1 MKMEVTAMEEKN
13 RRIGKFNI
21 VDIVVLLILVV
32 GVVLLGVKFLGGEK
46 TAVGTPTRIE
56 YTVLVR
62 AVHPDVCETIMG
74 YKKANA
80 QLMANG
86 ALVDGYVTDITYE
99 PHINYGENDEG
110 LPVISREEGEDARM
124 DMVFTIQAAVDSP
137 VTNKVGTQ
145 EVRIGKGH
153 IVKTT
158 EFELEGY
165 STTILTR
172 EVIQ

>member
-1 MKMEVTAMEEKN
+1 MEEKK
-13 RRIGKFNI
+13 RRMGKFNI
-21 VDIVVLLILVV
+21 VDIIVAIILLVGLILL
-32 GVVLLGVKFLGGEK
+32 GAKLLGGKETTTGK
-46 TAVGTPTRIE
+46 PTRIE

-62 AVHPDVCETIMG
+62 AVHPEACQSIMG

-99 PHINYGENDEG
+99 PHINYSEGETG
-110 LPVISREEGEDARM
+110 SATISREEGEDARM
-124 DMVFTIQAAVDSP
+124 DMVFTIQATVDSP

-172 EVIQ
+172 ETIQ

>member
-1 MKMEVTAMEEKN
+1 MEEKK

-21 VDIVVLLILVV
+21 VDILVVLILLV
-32 GVVLLGVKFLGGEK
+32 GVALLGVKFLGGEK
-46 TAVGTPTRIE
+46 AVPGTPTRIE

-62 AVHPDVCETIMG
+62 AVHPEVCDTIMG
-74 YKKANA
+74 YKKANV

-86 ALVDGYVTDITYE
+86 ALVDGYVTDITCE
-99 PHINYGENDEG
+99 PHVNYSGNDEG
-110 LPVISREEGEDARM
+110 VIVISREEGEDARM

-165 STTILTR
+165 TATILTR
-172 EVIQ
+172 EVIG